1 MGLFDSLKQ
10 NFKHGVKVTLDA
22 PASVSSQDASL
33 PVSVAVTA
41 SDNQQTIQ
49 KIYVEIIAES
59 RDQSF
64 SLNASSTS
72 NSTEQKVVARSEY
85 TEPFI
90 VAAGETKAVQ
100 LSITMNQGAALQEQL
115 PEGSGLAQIA
125 GAFEKLQ
132 NVTNAISQKNYTYTL
147 RAVADVEGVAFD
159 PSDQQPL
166 QILKPGE
173 VGGAMNTRIKF

>member
-1 MGLFDSLKQ
+1 MGFFDKLKQ

-22 PASVSSQDASL
+22 PASVSVQDASL
-33 PVSVAVTA
+33 PVSVSVTA

-49 KIYVEIIAES
+49 KIYVEIVAET
-59 RDQSF
+59 RDKSF
-64 SLNASSTS
+64 SV
-72 NSTEQKVVARSEY
+72 NSGPNDNYETKVVARAEY
-85 TEPFI
+85 NEPFL
-90 VAAGETKAVQ
+90 VNVGETKSVQ
-100 LSITMNQGAALQEQL
+100 LSITMNQGAAAKEQL

-132 NVTNAISQKNYTYTL
+132 NVTSAMSQKNYTYTI

-159 PSDQQPL
+159 PSDQRPL

-173 VGGAMNTRIKF
+173 FGGGFNIGL